1 MATVQCTECGADIE
15 AADNVI
21 NGEILPCPDCGAEM
35 EVTSTKPLKVELAP
49 EVREDWGE

>member
-1 MATVQCTECGADIE
+1 MATVECTECGAEIE

-21 NGEILPCPDCGAEM
+21 NGEILPCPSCGAEM